1 LISQGIV
8 GIDLAAKSQN
18 PSEWAI
24 WKNKSVST
32 SLVYTDNKIMEG
44 VTHNKPIMI
53 AIDAPFHIPKERTRR
68 KEDREL
74 MKAGY
79 RVFPQCLP
87 RIKNLL
93 FEP

>member
-8 GIDLAAKSQN
+8 GIDLAPKSQN
-18 PSEWAI
+18 PSRWAI
-24 WKNKSVST
+24 WKSKSVST

-44 VTHNKPIMI
+44 VTHNKPITI
-53 AIDAPFHIPKERTRR
+53 TIDAPFHIPNERTLR
-68 KEDREL
+68 KAGREL

-79 RVFPQCLP
+79 RVFPQCLT